1 MPKNYETEKINNM
14 EQFVNLHL
22 HTEYSLLDGATKID
36 KLFARC
42 AQLNQPAVAIT
53 DHGNMYGAMTFYE
66 AAKSFNAKSDYKVK
80 PIIGCEVYTAPDM
93 TIKVSDTPGVKAKAN
108 HLVLLCKDLEGY
120 KNLIKLVSLGYTKGF
135 YYKPRID
142 FELLKQHRGG
152 LICLSACVAGELP
165 QAILTALDT
174 GDTSFKE
181 ANAVIKRFK
190 ALFGDD
196 YYIEIQDHK
205 LRAQRAILPHLVR
218 LAGENGV
225 KIVATNDVHY
235 LRKEDARMQKVLQCI
250 SFGDKLAS
258 NQSANAS
265 NMSNDGTVDDDSYF
279 PTEEFYLKSYD
290 EMAEVFPSLTHA
302 LTNTLEIAD
311 KCGDCSGFFSRHQLT
326 PVYDAPGGLTP
337 TEYLRKL
344 TFDGIKEKYKEITP
358 EVRKRAEYELS
369 TIEDMGFVDY
379 FLIVWDFIHYAESIN
394 VPVGPGRGSGAG
406 SIVAYATGI
415 TKLDPLKYD
424 LYFERF
430 LNPERVSNPDFDID
444 FCPERRAEVISYVQN
459 KYGENNVSQIVTFGT
474 MATKAAIKDVGRVL
488 DVPFAE
494 MNKITKLLPK
504 MMGHKTI
511 RHVLGLDAVNA
522 KDIAKAQKEAQ
533 ANPEKNIEI
542 PDPIYERV
550 EDLIEMYNSDPVIKD
565 VLDLAMQI
573 EGMPRQTGLHAAG
586 VIICKDPISDHTP
599 MSMNSQNLVC
609 TQYNMIQCE
618 ALGLLKM
625 DFLGL
630 TNLTDIKT
638 ACEYVEKK
646 TGERIDFYNME
657 YNDPEVYKMI
667 GSGDCAAVFQLEN
680 GGMTNF
686 MKELKPDCLEDIIA
700 GISLYRPGPMQYIPT
715 FIHNKKHPKDI
726 KYTHKTLE
734 NNLAATYGVMVYQ
747 EQVMNICRELAGYSL
762 GGADSIRRFMSK
774 KKKDK
779 LQAEKKTFIYGGT
792 FTNDRGEVVEV
803 AGAVKNGMKESD
815 AETLFAEMEHFAE
828 YAFNKSHAAA
838 YAYITYQTAYLKC
851 HYVKEFMAAVLNNRI
866 TNIKEI
872 TKYLTYLKERKIP
885 VYPPDVNKSEVEFSV
900 EGEGIRIGLA
910 AIKGVGAAVMQEI
923 VNERQRGGPYTDMMQ
938 MIKRIENNGSSKN
951 GGSVMNKKVIEN
963 LIYSGACDCFG
974 KNRSVLCQSYELI
987 LDRVNSDKKAKVR
1000 GQYSMFDMGG
1010 DAGLDEVF
1018 IYPEVEEFPLRE
1030 KLRYEKDVT
1039 GVYLTGH
1046 PLQDFSDKLGEF
1058 KHNSMDVIRA
1068 GGEEELGEMDDG
1080 GVMETVLADNAHITL
1095 GGMIISAEKR
1105 FSKNGKE
1112 FGAGVLEDL
1121 YGTVELLVSQN
1132 KWQALKNKFVPDIV
1146 VSVTGRLSVQDGRTP
1161 SVWVDSITEISD
1173 SGANK
1178 KGKRI
1183 CCYLEGGE
1191 QNEVYPELIDIAKAY
1206 PGFDQLY
1213 IKNTETGQLFLSPV
1227 RLNID
1232 EAHPELSAAV
1242 GAKNVKLA

>member
-1 MPKNYETEKINNM
+1 MD
-14 EQFVNLHL
+14 QFVHLHL
-22 HTEYSLLDGATKID
+22 HTEFSLLDGATKID
-36 KLFARC
+36 RLFSRC

-53 DHGNMYGAMTFYE
+53 DHGNMYGAMTFFE
-66 AAKSFNAKSDYKVK
+66 AAKNFNAKSDFKVK
-80 PIIGCEVYTAPDM
+80 PIIGCEVYTAQDM
-93 TIKVSDTPGVKAKAN
+93 TVKESTVPGVKAKPN
-108 HLVLLCKDLEGY
+108 HLVLLCKDITGY
-120 KNLIKLVSLGYTKGF
+120 KNLIKMVSLGFTKGF

-142 FELLKQHRGG
+142 FELLKAHREG
-152 LICLSACVAGELP
+152 LVCLSACIAGELP
-165 QAILTALDT
+165 QAILEALDT
-174 GDTSFKE
+174 GDSTFKKAHE
-181 ANAVIKRFK
+181 VIRRFK
-190 ALFGDD
+190 NLFGDD

-205 LRAQRAILPHLVR
+205 LRAQRAILPHLIR
-218 LAGENGV
+218 LAAENGV

-235 LRKEDARMQKVLQCI
+235 LRKEDSRMQKVLQCI
-250 SFGDKLAS
+250 SFGDKMAS
-258 NQSANAS
+258 NESVNAS
-265 NMSNDGTVDDDSYF
+265 NMTNDGTVDDDSYF
-279 PTEEFYLKSYD
+279 PTQEFYLKSYD
-290 EMAEVFPSLTHA
+290 EMSEVFPSLTEA

-311 KCGDCSGFFSRHQLT
+311 KCGDCSSYFGRHHLT
-326 PVYDAPGGLTP
+326 PMYEPPNGMSA

-344 TFDGIKEKYKEITP
+344 TYDGINEKYAEVTP
-358 EVRKRAEYELS
+358 EVLDRAKYELS
-369 TIEDMGFVDY
+369 VIEDMGFVDY
-379 FLIVWDFIHYAESIN
+379 FLIVWDFIHYAESIG

-415 TKLDPLKYD
+415 TKLDPLTYD

-444 FCPERRAEVISYVQN
+444 FCPERRAEVIKYVQE
-459 KYGENNVSQIVTFGT
+459 KYGESNVSQIVTFGT

-511 RHVLGLDAVNA
+511 RHVLGLDPVNA
-522 KDIAKAQKEAQ
+522 KDINNAQKA
-533 ANPEKNIEI
+533 AKDNPNVTV
-542 PDPIYERV
+542 PDPVYERV
-550 EDLIEMYNSDPVIKD
+550 EDLVEMYNSDPVIRD

-573 EGMPRQTGLHAAG
+573 EGMPRQTGIHAAG

-599 MSMNSQNLVC
+599 MSMNSQGLVC
-609 TQYNMIQCE
+609 TQYNMTQCE

-630 TNLTDIKT
+630 TNLTDIET
-638 ACEYVEKK
+638 ASDYVEKK
-646 TGERIDFYNME
+646 TGERPDFYNMQ
-657 YNDPEVYKMI
+657 YNDPDVYKMI

-680 GGMTNF
+680 GGMTKF
-686 MKELKPDCLEDIIA
+686 MKDLKPDCLEDIVA

-726 KYTHKTLE
+726 IYKHRALE

-779 LQAEKKTFIYGGT
+779 LQAEKQTFIHGGT
-792 FTNDRGEVVEV
+792 FKNDRGEVVEV
-803 AGAVKNGMKESD
+803 KGAVANGMKVED
-815 AETLFAEMEHFAE
+815 AEQLFGEMEHFAE

-851 HYVKEFMAAVLNNRI
+851 HHLKEFMAAVLNNRI

-872 TKYLTYLKERKIP
+872 TKYLTYLKDRKVP

-900 EGEGIRIGLA
+900 EGDGLRIGLA

-923 VNERQRGGPYTDMMQ
+923 VDERKRGGPYSDMMQ
-938 MIKRIENNGSSKN
+938 FIKRIENNGNAK
-951 GGSVMNKKVIEN
+951 GGGTVINKKVIEN

-974 KNRSVLCQSYELI
+974 INRSVLIQSYELI
-987 LDRVNSDKKAKVR
+987 LDRVNADKKAKVR
-1000 GQYSMFDMGG
+1000 GQYSMFDMGSDLG
-1010 DAGLDEVF
+1010 VAETF
-1018 IYPEVEEFPLRE
+1018 EYPVAEEYTLRE
-1030 KLRYEKDVT
+1030 KLRYEKEVT

-1046 PLQDFSDKLGEF
+1046 PLQDFSDKLAGFKYNSLDFSRMGGDENEFEGE
-1058 KHNSMDVIRA
+1058 DA
-1068 GGEEELGEMDDG
+1068 AAAEETL
-1080 GVMETVLADNAHITL
+1080 TDNMQIEL

-1121 YGTVELLVSQN
+1121 FGTIELLVSQN
-1132 KWQALKNKFVPDIV
+1132 KWNSLKNKFVPDQV
-1146 VSVTGRLSVQDGRTP
+1146 VTVKGRLSAQPDRTP
-1161 SVWVDSITEISD
+1161 SVWVDSITEWNDAGS
-1173 SGANK
+1173 NK

-1183 CCYLEGGE
+1183 CCYLDGGE
-1191 QNEVYPELIDIAKAY
+1191 KNDLYTELMDIAKAY
-1206 PGFDQLY
+1206 PGYDQLY
-1213 IKNTETGQLFLSPV
+1213 IKDTLSNALFLSPV
-1227 RLNID
+1227 RLNVD
-1232 EAHPELSAAV
+1232 EAHPELSAAI
-1242 GAKNVKLA
+1242 GAKNVMVG